1 MSVSSVI
8 MIAALY
14 NFIWK
19 VLSPFRLTGPIFDKE
34 LRVSSRRRRNYVL
47 RFAYVAVL
55 TVFLALVWIEAM
67 GRSGSAVYQIS
78 RMAEAGQFIVI
89 YMVWF
94 QFCATQ
100 FLAVI
105 LLSNSISDEIY
116 HRTLGLLMTTPI
128 NSFQIVMGK
137 LLSKLLQLVLLLA
150 ISLPLLAIIRV
161 LGGVPWNYVISSLCI
176 TLTTVIF
183 VGSLSLFFSIF
194 CRRAYVVIIMTALT
208 IGLLFALLPLLAVMS
223 WHIMDL
229 DAIIPACIA
238 IIITVLTI
246 RFPFALLPLLAI
258 MSWYTIDLRSFIS
271 EKTLLTVV
279 LSPNPYCTMFYN
291 TMMMIEP
298 RAAAGIP
305 AFLWPLHCGIMLAAS
320 ALLLFISVIIVRKV
334 ALRQATGQL
343 DSSSGKRRSRRASK
357 GNGANQQAFAGTI
370 RRVVGPP
377 IIWKELRS
385 PMFRHHK
392 IRTCI
397 LVSVG
402 LILLSGTYYL
412 CAKARVLDGEGTH
425 AAYAVIF
432 LGVGMLFTIVLPA
445 TSITSERESRS
456 WPVLLATP
464 LDDKDILLGK
474 FIGIL
479 RRCFPAWLLLFGH
492 IIAFSLLGF
501 IHPFAIL
508 QMGILVTWIAVF
520 LSGSGLYF
528 SSRFKNTTTAV
539 IMNFTLVAAIW
550 AILPL
555 LMGLVASI
563 NTPFTRDARE
573 LVNVYLDTNPFVH
586 VGNIMIA
593 TAGGKAVVTGSYYW
607 PGRGTMDIADSTV
620 WMLACMIG
628 YIVIGFLFAWRAKH
642 QFRRKIF

>member
-1 MSVSSVI
+1 
-8 MIAALY
+8 MIAVLY
-14 NFIWK
+14 NFILK
-19 VLSPFRLTGPIFDKE
+19 VLSPLRLTGPIFDKE

-47 RFAYVAVL
+47 RFAYIALL
-55 TVFLALVWIEAM
+55 TAFLVLVWIEAM
-67 GRSGSAVYQIS
+67 GQSGSSLYRIS
-78 RMAEAGQFIVI
+78 RMAEAGKSIVI
-89 YMVWF
+89 YTVWF

-137 LLSKLLQLVLLLA
+137 LLSKLLQLVLLMA

-161 LGGVPWNYVISSLCI
+161 MGGVPWNYVISSLCI

-194 CRRAYVVIIMTALT
+194 SRRAYAVIIMTILT
-208 IGLLFALLPLLAVMS
+208 LGTIFALLPLGLYAV
-223 WHIMDL
+223 WDI
-229 DAIIPACIA
+229 ANPA
-238 IIITVLTI
+238 
-246 RFPFALLPLLAI
+246 
-258 MSWYTIDLRSFIS
+258 IS
-271 EKTLLTVV
+271 ERSIFTLIFL
-279 LSPNPYCTMFYN
+279 PNPYCSMFIN
-291 TMMMIEP
+291 TIAMVEP
-298 RAAAGIP
+298 RSAAAIT
-305 AFLWPLHCGIMLAAS
+305 FYSWPLHCSIMLAVS
-320 ALLLFISVIIVRKV
+320 ALLLFVSVIIVRKV

-343 DSSSGKRRSRRASK
+343 DNSAGKRRFRRAAK
-357 GNGANQQAFAGTI
+357 GAGANQQAFAGAI

-397 LVSVG
+397 LASIG

-412 CAKARVLDGEGTH
+412 CAKANILDDEGTH

-432 LGVGMLFTIVLPA
+432 MAVGMLFTIVLPA

-474 FIGIL
+474 FVGAL

-492 IIAFSLLGF
+492 IIVFSLIGF
-501 IHPFAIL
+501 IHPLAII
-508 QMGILVTWIAVF
+508 QTGILVTWTVIF
-520 LSGSGLYF
+520 LSSSGLYF

-539 IMNFTLVAAIW
+539 IMNFTLAATIW

-555 LMGLVASI
+555 LMAIVASI

-573 LVNVYLDTNPFVH
+573 LVEAYIDTNPFVH
-586 VGNIMIA
+586 MGNIMIA
-593 TAGGKAVVTGSYYW
+593 TAGEKSVNTGSYYW
-607 PGRGTMDIADSTV
+607 PGKGNLNMVESTV
-620 WMLACMIG
+620 WMLGCMGG
-628 YIVIGFLFAWRAKH
+628 YILIGLLFAWRAKH
-642 QFRRKIF
+642 RFRRNIF

>member
-1 MSVSSVI
+1 
-8 MIAALY
+8 MITDLT
-14 NFIWK
+14 NF
-19 VLSPFRLTGPIFDKE
+19 VARFLSPYWLTGPIFDKE

-47 RFAYVAVL
+47 RFAYIVL
-55 TVFLALVWIEAM
+55 LTIFLALVWIETM
-67 GRSGSAVYQIS
+67 GQSGSAVYRIS
-78 RMAEAGQFIVI
+78 RMAEAGKYIVI
-89 YMVWF
+89 YIVWF

-137 LLSKLLQLVLLLA
+137 LFSKLLQLVLLLA

-161 LGGVPWNYVISSLCI
+161 MGGVPWNYVISSLCI

-194 CRRAYVVIIMTALT
+194 CRRAYVVIIVT
-208 IGLLFALLPLLAVMS
+208 IITLGAIFALLPLGLYAV
-223 WHIMDL
+223 WDI
-229 DAIIPACIA
+229 ANPA
-238 IIITVLTI
+238 
-246 RFPFALLPLLAI
+246 
-258 MSWYTIDLRSFIS
+258 IS
-271 EKTLLTVV
+271 ERSIFTLIFL
-279 LSPNPYCTMFYN
+279 PNPYCSMFIN
-291 TMMMIEP
+291 TIAMVEP
-298 RAAAGIP
+298 RSAAALT
-305 AFLWPLHCGIMLAAS
+305 FYSWPLNCGIMLAAS
-320 ALLLFISVIIVRKV
+320 ALLLFVSVIIVRKV

-357 GNGANQQAFAGTI
+357 GESANQKAFTGAI

-385 PMFRHHK
+385 PIFRRHK
-392 IRTCI
+392 IRTFI
-397 LVSVG
+397 LASIG

-412 CAKARVLDGEGTH
+412 CAKANVLDDEGIHT
-425 AAYAVIF
+425 AYATIF
-432 LGVGMLFTIVLPA
+432 MAVGMLFTIVLPA
-445 TSITSERESRS
+445 TSITTEKESRS

-474 FIGIL
+474 FIGAL
-479 RRCFPAWLLLFGH
+479 RRCLPAWLLLFGH
-492 IIAFSLLGF
+492 IIAFSFIGF

-508 QMGILVTWIAVF
+508 QTGILVTWIVIF

-586 VGNIMIA
+586 MGNIMIA

-607 PGRGTMDIADSTV
+607 PGRGTMDIIDSTV
-620 WMLACMIG
+620 WMLACMVG
-628 YIVIGFLFAWRAKH
+628 YILIGFLFAWRAKH
-642 QFRRKIF
+642 RFRRNIF

>member
-1 MSVSSVI
+1 
-8 MIAALY
+8 MITDLT
-14 NFIWK
+14 NF
-19 VLSPFRLTGPIFDKE
+19 VARFLSPLRLTGPIFDKE

-47 RFAYVAVL
+47 RFAYVALL
-55 TVFLALVWIEAM
+55 TAFLILVWIEAM
-67 GRSGSAVYQIS
+67 GQSGSSLYRIS
-78 RMAEAGQFIVI
+78 RMAEAGKYIVI

-128 NSFQIVMGK
+128 SSFQIVMGK
-137 LLSKLLQLVLLLA
+137 LLSKLLQLVLLMA

-161 LGGVPWNYVISSLCI
+161 MGGVPWNYVISSLCI

-194 CRRAYVVIIMTALT
+194 CRRAYVVIIVT
-208 IGLLFALLPLLAVMS
+208 IITLGAIFALMPLGLYAV
-223 WHIMDL
+223 WDI
-229 DAIIPACIA
+229 ANPA
-238 IIITVLTI
+238 
-246 RFPFALLPLLAI
+246 
-258 MSWYTIDLRSFIS
+258 IS
-271 EKTLLTVV
+271 ERSIFTIIFL
-279 LSPNPYCTMFYN
+279 PNPYCSMFIN
-291 TMMMIEP
+291 TIAMVEP
-298 RAAAGIP
+298 RSAATLT
-305 AFLWPLHCGIMLAAS
+305 FYSWPLHCGIMLAAS

-334 ALRQATGQL
+334 ALSQATGQL
-343 DSSSGKRRSRRASK
+343 DGSAGKRRSRRAAK
-357 GNGANQQAFAGTI
+357 GAGAGQQTFAGAI

-385 PMFRHHK
+385 PIFRRHK

-397 LVSVG
+397 FAFIG

-412 CAKARVLDGEGTH
+412 CVKANVLDDEGTH

-432 LGVGMLFTIVLPA
+432 MAVGMLFTIVLPA
-445 TSITSERESRS
+445 TSITTEKESRS

-474 FIGIL
+474 FVGAL

-492 IIAFSLLGF
+492 IIAFWLAGF
-501 IHPFAIL
+501 IHPLAII
-508 QMGILVTWIAVF
+508 QTGMLVTWIMIF

-528 SSRFKNTTTAV
+528 SSRFKSTTTAV
-539 IMNFTLVAAIW
+539 IMNFTLAAAIW
-550 AILPL
+550 AILPML
-555 LMGLVASI
+555 LGIIASI
-563 NTPFTRDARE
+563 NTPLTREARDLAE
-573 LVNVYLDTNPFVH
+573 AYIDTNPFVH
-586 VGNIMIA
+586 MGNIMIA
-593 TAGGKAVVTGSYYW
+593 TAGGNHASVGNFYW
-607 PGRGTMDIADSTV
+607 PGQGTMDAVESTV

-628 YIVIGFLFAWRAKH
+628 YILIGFLFAWRAKH
-642 QFRRKIF
+642 RFRRNIF

>member
-1 MSVSSVI
+1 
-8 MIAALY
+8 MIAVLY
-14 NFIWK
+14 NFILK

-47 RFAYVAVL
+47 RFAYIALL
-55 TVFLALVWIEAM
+55 TAFLVLVWIEAM
-67 GRSGSAVYQIS
+67 GQSGSSLYRIS
-78 RMAEAGQFIVI
+78 RMAEAGKSIVI
-89 YMVWF
+89 YTVWF

-128 NSFQIVMGK
+128 SSFQIVMGK
-137 LLSKLLQLVLLLA
+137 LLSKLLQLVLLMA

-161 LGGVPWNYVISSLCI
+161 MGGVPWNYVISSLCI

-194 CRRAYVVIIMTALT
+194 SRRAYAVIIMTILT
-208 IGLLFALLPLLAVMS
+208 LGTIFALLPLGLYAV
-223 WHIMDL
+223 WDI
-229 DAIIPACIA
+229 ANPA
-238 IIITVLTI
+238 
-246 RFPFALLPLLAI
+246 
-258 MSWYTIDLRSFIS
+258 IS
-271 EKTLLTVV
+271 ERSIFTLIFL
-279 LSPNPYCTMFYN
+279 PNPYCSMFIN
-291 TMMMIEP
+291 TIAMVEP
-298 RAAAGIP
+298 RSAAAIT
-305 AFLWPLHCGIMLAAS
+305 FYSWPLHCSIMLAVS
-320 ALLLFISVIIVRKV
+320 TLLLFVSVIIVRKV

-343 DSSSGKRRSRRASK
+343 DGSAGKRRSRRAAK
-357 GNGANQQAFAGTI
+357 GDGANQQAFAGAI

-397 LVSVG
+397 LASIG

-412 CAKARVLDGEGTH
+412 CAKANILDDEGTH

-432 LGVGMLFTIVLPA
+432 MAVGMLFTIVLPA

-474 FIGIL
+474 FVGAL

-492 IIAFSLLGF
+492 IIAFSLIGF
-501 IHPFAIL
+501 IHPFAIV
-508 QMGILVTWIAVF
+508 QTGILVTWIAVF

-539 IMNFTLVAAIW
+539 IMNFTLAATIW

-555 LMGLVASI
+555 LMAIVASI

-573 LVNVYLDTNPFVH
+573 LVEAYIDTNPFVH
-586 VGNIMIA
+586 MGNIMIA
-593 TAGGKAVVTGSYYW
+593 TAGEKSVNTGSYYW
-607 PGRGTMDIADSTV
+607 PGKGNLNVVESTV
-620 WMLACMIG
+620 WMLGCMGG
-628 YIVIGFLFAWRAKH
+628 YILIGLLFAWRAKH
-642 QFRRKIF
+642 RFRRNIF

>member
-1 MSVSSVI
+1 
-8 MIAALY
+8 MIAVLY
-14 NFIWK
+14 NFILK

-34 LRVSSRRRRNYVL
+34 LRVSSRRRRNYVV
-47 RFAYVAVL
+47 RFAYVALL
-55 TVFLALVWIEAM
+55 TAFLALVWIGAM
-67 GRSGSAVYQIS
+67 GQSGSAVYRIS
-78 RMAEAGQFIVI
+78 RMAEAGKSIVI
-89 YMVWF
+89 YVVWF

-100 FLAVI
+100 FLAVV

-128 NSFQIVMGK
+128 SSFQIVMGK

-161 LGGVPWNYVISSLCI
+161 MGGVPWNYVISSLCM

-194 CRRAYVVIIMTALT
+194 CRRAYVVIIVAIITLST
-208 IGLLFALLPLLAVMS
+208 IFALLPLGLYAAWDITNPS
-223 WHIMDL
+223 IPERSIFT
-229 DAIIPACIA
+229 IIF
-238 IIITVLTI
+238 L
-246 RFPFALLPLLAI
+246 
-258 MSWYTIDLRSFIS
+258 
-271 EKTLLTVV
+271 
-279 LSPNPYCTMFYN
+279 PNPYCSMFIN
-291 TMMMIEP
+291 TLAMVEP
-298 RAAAGIP
+298 RSAAAIT
-305 AFLWPLHCGIMLAAS
+305 FYSWPLHCGIMLAMS
-320 ALLLFISVIIVRKV
+320 ALLLFLSMIIVRKV

-343 DSSSGKRRSRRASK
+343 SGSAGKRSSRRSK
-357 GNGANQQAFAGTI
+357 KTAGAGQQVFTGTI
-370 RRVVGPP
+370 RRVIGPP

-397 LVSVG
+397 FAFII
-402 LILLSGTYYL
+402 LILLGGTYYL
-412 CAKARVLDGEGTH
+412 CAKEDMLDDSEMH
-425 AAYAVIF
+425 ATYAVIF

-445 TSITSERESRS
+445 TSITTEIESRS

-474 FIGIL
+474 FVGVL

-492 IIAFSLLGF
+492 IIAFSLIGF
-501 IHPFAIL
+501 IHPFAII
-508 QMGILVTWIAVF
+508 QTGILVTWITIF

-528 SSRFKNTTTAV
+528 SSRFKHTTTAV
-539 IMNFTLVAAIW
+539 LMNFALVAAIW

-555 LMGLVASI
+555 LMAIIASI

-573 LVNVYLDTNPFVH
+573 LVEAYIDTNPFVH

-593 TAGGKAVVTGSYYW
+593 TAGEEPYKIRSYYW
-607 PGRGTMDIADSTV
+607 PGQGTLNAVGSTI
-620 WMLACMIG
+620 WMLVCMVG
-628 YIVIGFLFAWRAKH
+628 YILIGFLFAWRAKH
-642 QFRRKIF
+642 QFRRRIF